1 MMHKQDGPSAPRAK
15 VLVVDDELAIRVL
28 LTRMLRGWGYEVRN
42 VANAIE
48 ALQYMALEPADI
60 LLSDVAMPERNG
72 LWLAQQVH
80 AQWPDT
86 AIIMS
91 TAHQDSAT
99 VQASRRMGAIAYV
112 TKPIVP
118 YLLQEAL
125 QQAADVRTSPGH

>member
-1 MMHKQDGPSAPRAK
+1 MQTKNGLPAARAK
-15 VLVVDDELAIRVL
+15 VLVVDDELPIRVL
-28 LTRMLRGWGYEVRN
+28 LTRMLRGWDYEVRN

-60 LLSDVAMPERNG
+60 LLSDVAMPERSG

-86 AIIMS
+86 AVIMS
-91 TAHQDSAT
+91 TAHQDWAT
-99 VQASRRMGAIAYV
+99 VQTSRRMGAIAYV

-125 QQAADVRTSPGH
+125 QRAADIRTSSGH